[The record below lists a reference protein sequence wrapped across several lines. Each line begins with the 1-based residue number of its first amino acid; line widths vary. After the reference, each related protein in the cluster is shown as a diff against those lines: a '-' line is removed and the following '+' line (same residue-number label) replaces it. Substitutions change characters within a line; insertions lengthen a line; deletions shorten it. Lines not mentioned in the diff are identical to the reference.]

1 MLAGK
6 AAAAL
11 SGTVVAPMV
20 AAPISPMNPAVTTN
34 ATNASG
40 FAYSVPN
47 PAAGGGMD
55 TQFGSGTPWAMA
67 VAALNRPVV
76 VQIDGKAVASTLQN
90 SSLSGIG
97 SFVDRVRG

>member
-1 MLAGK
+1 
-6 AAAAL
+6 
-11 SGTVVAPMV
+11 MV
-20 AAPISPMNPAVTTN
+20 STN
-34 ATNASG
+34 ATNAGG

-76 VQIDGKAVASTLQN
+76 VQIDGKNIATSQQDL
-90 SSLSGIG
+90 SMSGIG